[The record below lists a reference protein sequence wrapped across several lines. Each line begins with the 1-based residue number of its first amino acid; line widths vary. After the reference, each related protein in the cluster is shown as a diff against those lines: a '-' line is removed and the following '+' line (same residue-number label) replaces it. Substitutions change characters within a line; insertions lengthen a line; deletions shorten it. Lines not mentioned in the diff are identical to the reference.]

1 MYKKRNQQSVLSK
14 SQLFVMSTMPIWL
27 ILLVR
32 NFPCDFDFNECN
44 IVSKL
49 VFICSLLLLVYGL
62 YVVYGISYRLKGSP
76 DSLAVPIKEIKDKTS
91 EYVNT
96 LSTLFSLFPFACNE
110 ITSCRDFWVAV
121 AEIVIVYVCF
131 TRSNLYYSNP
141 ILPLFG
147 LKIGEV
153 VTADDCQDLPTGSVV
168 IYKGEFK
175 ETMSPYRVDNKVY
188 FLA

>member
-1 MYKKRNQQSVLSK
+1 MSKKRNHQSVLSK

-32 NFPCDFDFNECN
+32 NIPCDFDFSKCN
-44 IVSKL
+44 LVSKSVL
-49 VFICSLLLLVYGL
+49 VCSFLLLMYGL

-110 ITSCRDFWVAV
+110 ITSCRDLVVAV
-121 AEIVIVYVCF
+121 VEIGIVYVCF
-131 TRSNLYYSNP
+131 THSNLYYSNP
-141 ILPLFG
+141 ILPFFG

-153 VTADDCQDLPTGSVV
+153 VTADDCQELPTGSVV
-168 IYKGEFK
+168 IYKDEFK
-175 ETMSPYRVDNKVY
+175 KTMSPYRVDNKVY
-188 FLA
+188 FLV